1 MQQGFLKFAAAVLGT
16 GLVVVPFLGLDGL
29 PRDLRR
35 QIKDE
40 RAAYTQAEQRI
51 KGAQDEVA
59 KDLQSE
65 ADLFRSIPASQTWPS
80 DLTNAATDLQS
91 ASKDVQALADLE
103 KKNRRQDRDRAT
115 ALLARARA
123 TRTAALNQAT
133 GIEKEADH
141 YVELKKSLPDTLRRM
156 EKDYQMVRSFDPQPM
171 MAQVAQA
178 ATDWPDKR
186 SDLESRLN
194 TGIRDRIANDEQLW
208 QANDAAR
215 RQAAAGQYTGVDLG
229 SLIAAAEQI
238 HTDSAALPQTRDEIL
253 GLVGQLNNS
262 WDKVLVDM
270 DSGDHT
276 WKQKIRTVNT
286 PKDGQTTSDEQW
298 VEVSQA
304 KYDAQKSNLGMSVEH
319 KPLGKY
325 DVEAERVAQPA
336 GMAYIAPP
344 SVGRNQYGYWDHSG
358 GRDFWVFYGQYAL
371 MRDLL
376 FNHDYRPIYRGDW
389 DEYRTYQSRGQTYYG
404 RDYGT
409 GGAATQQ
416 RYSSSGYARSGGF
429 RDSKYASGSGGGSYS
444 GSKYA
449 TPGGNSTPKRFGSG
463 SRPEESRPSYKP
475 SSPSRPRPAP
485 SYRPSP
491 RGRRYGR

>member
-1 MQQGFLKFAAAVLGT
+1 MQRGFLIVAAAVLGT
-16 GLVVVPFLGLDGL
+16 GLIVVPFLGLDGL
-29 PRDLRR
+29 PRDVRR

-40 RAAYTQAEQRI
+40 RTAYSQAERQI
-51 KGAQDEVA
+51 KNAQEEVA
-59 KDLQSE
+59 HDLQSE
-65 ADLFRSIPASQTWPS
+65 PDLFRSIPASQQWPS
-80 DLTNAATDLQS
+80 DLANASTDLQA
-91 ASKDVQALADLE
+91 ASRDVQQLAELE
-103 KKNRRQDRDRAT
+103 KRNKREDRERAT

-123 TRTAALNQAT
+123 TRTAALNHAT

-141 YVELKKSLPDTLRRM
+141 YVELKKTLPETLRRM
-156 EKDYQMVRSFDPQPM
+156 EMDYKMVRSFDAGPVT
-171 MAQVAQA
+171 AQVQQA
-178 ATDWPDKR
+178 EADWPDKR
-186 SDLESRLN
+186 GDLESRLN
-194 TGIRDRIANDEQLW
+194 TGIRDRIANDEALW

-215 RQAAAGQYTGVDLG
+215 RQALTGNFTGLDLG
-229 SLIAAAEQI
+229 SLISAAEQI
-238 HTDSAALPQTRDEIL
+238 HTDSTALPQTRDEL
-253 GLVGQLNNS
+253 QALVTQLNET
-262 WDKVLVDM
+262 WDKLLVDM
-270 DSGDHT
+270 DSGDHA
-276 WKQKIRTVNT
+276 WKQKIRTVTT

-304 KYDAQKSNLGMSVEH
+304 KFDAQKGNLGMSIEH

-416 RYSSSGYARSGGF
+416 RYSGSGYARSGGF
-429 RDSKYASGSGGGSYS
+429 RDSKYASGGGGGYS

-449 TPGGNSTPKRFGSG
+449 TPGGNSTPKRFGNG
-463 SRPEESRPSYKP
+463 GRPEEPRPSFRP
-475 SSPSRPRPAP
+475 SPSRPRPSPGFRPAP
-485 SYRPSP
+485 S
-491 RGRRYGR
+491 GRRFGKR

>member
-1 MQQGFLKFAAAVLGT
+1 MQRGFLKFAAAVLGT
-16 GLVVVPFLGLDGL
+16 GLLVVPFLGLDGL
-29 PRDLRR
+29 PRDVRR

-40 RAAYTQAEQRI
+40 RTAFTQAERQI
-51 KGAQDEVA
+51 KNAQDEVA
-59 KDLQSE
+59 HDLASE
-65 ADLFRSIPASQTWPS
+65 PDLFRSIPASQSWPV

-91 ASKDVQALADLE
+91 ASRDMQQLAELE
-103 KKNRRQDRDRAT
+103 KRNRREDRDRAT

-123 TRTAALNQAT
+123 TRTAALNHAT
-133 GIEKEADH
+133 GVEKEADH

-156 EKDYQMVRSFDPQPM
+156 EMDYKMVRSFDAGALTADVQK
-171 MAQVAQA
+171 A
-178 ATDWPDKR
+178 AADWPEKR
-186 SDLESRLN
+186 GDLESRLN
-194 TGIRDRIANDEQLW
+194 SEIRDRIANDDALW

-215 RQAAAGQYTGVDLG
+215 RQAAAGQYSGLDFG
-229 SLIAAAEQI
+229 SLISAAEQI
-238 HTDSAALPQTRDEIL
+238 HTDSVALPQKREEIQSL
-253 GLVGQLNNS
+253 TAQLNNS

-270 DSGDHT
+270 DSGGHT
-276 WKQKIRTVNT
+276 WKQKVRTVST

-304 KYDAQKSNLGMSVEH
+304 KYDAQRADLGMSIEH

-358 GRDFWVFYGQYAL
+358 GQSFWVFYGQYAL

-389 DEYRTYQSRGQTYYG
+389 DEYRTYHSRGQTYYG

-416 RYSSSGYARSGGF
+416 RYSGSGYARSGGF
-429 RDSKYASGSGGGSYS
+429 RDSQYASKGGGYS

-449 TPGGNSTPKRFGSG
+449 TPGGNSAPKRFGSG
-463 SRPEESRPSYKP
+463 SRPEEPRQSYRPP
-475 SSPSRPRPAP
+475 TQSRPRPAP
-485 SYRPSP
+485 SYRPAPS
-491 RGRRYGR
+491 GRRFGRR

>member
-16 GLVVVPFLGLDGL
+16 ALVVVPFLGLDGL
-29 PRDLRR
+29 SRDLRR

-40 RAAYTQAEQRI
+40 RAAYSQAERQI
-51 KGAQDEVA
+51 KNAQDEVTH
-59 KDLQSE
+59 DLQAE
-65 ADLFRSIPASQTWPS
+65 PDLFRSIPASQGWPA
-80 DLTNAATDLQS
+80 DLGNAATDLQS
-91 ASKDVQALADLE
+91 ASRDVQQLE
-103 KKNRRQDRDRAT
+103 ELDKRNRREDRERAT

-123 TRTAALNQAT
+123 TRTAALNHAT
-133 GIEKEADH
+133 AIEKEADH
-141 YVELKKSLPDTLRRM
+141 YVELKKTLPDTLRRM
-156 EKDYQMVRSFDPQPM
+156 EMDYKMVRSFDAAPLTG
-171 MAQVAQA
+171 QVQQA
-178 ATDWPDKR
+178 AADWPDKR
-186 SDLESRLN
+186 GDLESRLN
-194 TGIRDRIANDEQLW
+194 SEIQGRIANDDALW

-215 RQAAAGQYTGVDLG
+215 RQVESGQDGEIDYG
-229 SLIAAAEQI
+229 SLVAAAEQI
-238 HTDSAALPQTRDEIL
+238 HADSVALPQKRDEIQS
-253 GLVGQLNNS
+253 LVDQLNRS

-270 DSGDHT
+270 ESSRHD
-276 WKQKIRTVNT
+276 WKQKVRTITT
-286 PKDGQTTSDEQW
+286 PKNGQTTSGEQW

-304 KYDAQKSNLGMSVEH
+304 KYDAQKSNLGMSIEH

-344 SVGRNQYGYWDHSG
+344 AVGRNQYGYWDHSG
-358 GRDFWVFYGQYAL
+358 GQSFWVFYGQYAL

-416 RYSSSGYARSGGF
+416 RYSGSGYARSGGF
-429 RDSKYASGSGGGSYS
+429 RDSQYASKGGSFS

-449 TPGGNSTPKRFGSG
+449 SPSGNSAPKRYGSG
-463 SRPEESRPSYKP
+463 GRPEEPRPSYRP
-475 SSPSRPRPAP
+475 SAPSRPRPAP
-485 SYRPSP
+485 SYRPAPS
-491 RGRRYGR
+491 GRRFGRR

>member
-1 MQQGFLKFAAAVLGT
+1 
-16 GLVVVPFLGLDGL
+16 
-29 PRDLRR
+29 
-35 QIKDE
+35 
-40 RAAYTQAEQRI
+40 
-51 KGAQDEVA
+51 
-59 KDLQSE
+59 
-65 ADLFRSIPASQTWPS
+65 
-80 DLTNAATDLQS
+80 
-91 ASKDVQALADLE
+91 
-103 KKNRRQDRDRAT
+103 
-115 ALLARARA
+115 
-123 TRTAALNQAT
+123 
-133 GIEKEADH
+133 
-141 YVELKKSLPDTLRRM
+141 
-156 EKDYQMVRSFDPQPM
+156 MVRSFDPQPM

-186 SDLESRLN
+186 GDLESRLN

-215 RQAAAGQYTGVDLG
+215 RQAAAGQYTGLDLG
-229 SLIAAAEQI
+229 SLIAAAEQL
-238 HTDSAALPQTRDEIL
+238 HTDSAALPQKRDEL
-253 GLVGQLNNS
+253 LALVGQLNNS

-276 WKQKIRTVNT
+276 WKQKVRTVNT
-286 PKDGQTTSDEQW
+286 PRDGQSTSDEQW

-304 KYDAQKSNLGMSVEH
+304 KFDAQKSNLGMSIEH

-429 RDSKYASGSGGGSYS
+429 RDSKYASGSGSGSYS

-463 SRPEESRPSYKP
+463 SKPEESRPSYRP

-485 SYRPSP
+485 TYRPSP